1 MKQFFQTTFACV
13 LGIFIAWLLG
23 FFLLSALLIGAAA
36 SSISSSSKDVAFQP
50 KPKSIFHLQLDREVV
65 DRVNLDPFAEINNAL
80 NNTKGPIGLNE
91 ILTSIE
97 KAQYND
103 NIKGIYL
110 TTDGYIS
117 SFGTSTE
124 LRKKLTAFKESG
136 KFVISYNNNYSLNQY
151 YLSSVADSLFI
162 NPFGSIELRG
172 LSSTSIF
179 FKKTLDKL
187 GVEMQIFRVGTFKS
201 AIEPFTL
208 EKMSEANREQ
218 TQTFLNSMWQTVS
231 DGIATSR
238 NLSNEDVNN
247 LANEGI
253 LFKTANEITAS
264 GLFDKTYY
272 PTDMDSYFE
281 RLLDSDDIEMPKLN
295 KVKNIVSPKR
305 NAEASI
311 AILYATGDIVDNKS
325 GGIYWKEMIKEIET
339 IKKDDDIKA
348 VVLRVNSPGGSA
360 FGSEIIW
367 KAIEELKAV
376 KPVVTSMG
384 ALAASGGYYISC
396 NSDKIIAEKTT
407 LTGSIGVFGMIP
419 NAQNLLTEKIGLRF
433 DEVKTNTFGS
443 MSIARPLTTMEKAQ
457 IQHNVEN
464 VYNTFITRCANGR
477 NLSIEAVQKVA
488 EGRVWTGED
497 ALHIG
502 LVDQIG
508 GLDTALEEAAK
519 LAFISSYNVIEY
531 PKEKDFF
538 TLLMEEMEDNPYLK
552 VKSLLLPPE
561 LTYIQAIKQIQ
572 NESHIQAR
580 MINNITIE

>member
-13 LGIFIAWLLG
+13 LGIFIAWILG
-23 FFLLSALLIGAAA
+23 FFILTAAIIGSAA
-36 SSISSSSKDVAFQP
+36 SSISASSDEVTFQP
-50 KPKSIFHLQLDREVV
+50 KSRSIFHLQLDRQVV
-65 DRVNLDPFAEINNAL
+65 DRVNLDPFAEISNVL
-80 NNTKGPIGLNE
+80 NDTKGALGLNE
-91 ILTSIE
+91 ILSSIE

-110 TTDGYIS
+110 TTDGYES
-117 SFGTSTE
+117 SFGTSAE
-124 LRKKLTAFKESG
+124 LRKKLTSFKESG
-136 KFVISYNNNYSLNQY
+136 KFVIAYNNNYSLNQY

-179 FKKTLDKL
+179 FKNTLDKI
-187 GVEMQIFRVGTFKS
+187 GVQMQIFRVGTFKS

-218 TQTFLNSMWQTVS
+218 TQTFLNSMWQTIS
-231 DGIATSR
+231 EGIASSR
-238 NLSNEDVNN
+238 KLSTTEINN
-247 LANEGI
+247 IANEGI
-253 LFKTANEITAS
+253 LFKTANEITSS
-264 GLFDKTYY
+264 GLFDKMYY
-272 PTDMDSYFE
+272 PTDMSTYFE
-281 RLLDSDDIEMPKLN
+281 RLLKSDEIEMPKLN
-295 KVKNIVSPKR
+295 KIKNIASPKR
-305 NAEASI
+305 NAEAEI

-325 GGIYWKEMIKEIET
+325 GGIYWKEIIKEIET
-339 IKKDDDIKA
+339 IKEDEDIKA

-396 NSDKIIAEKTT
+396 NSNKIIAEKTT

-419 NAQNLLTEKIGLRF
+419 DAQNLLTDKIGLRF

-443 MSIARPLTTMEKAQ
+443 MSIARPLNTLEKTQ
-457 IQHNVEN
+457 IQRNVEN
-464 VYNTFITRCANGR
+464 VYDTFITRCANGR
-477 NLSIEAVQKVA
+477 GLTKEAVRKVA

-519 LAFISSYNVIEY
+519 LAFISSYNVVEY
-531 PKEKDFF
+531 PEEKDFF
-538 TLLMEEMEDNPYLK
+538 TLLVEEMEDSPYLK
-552 VKSLLLPPE
+552 IKNLFSSPDLA
-561 LTYIQAIKQIQ
+561 YFHAIKQIQ
-572 NESHIQAR
+572 NETPIQAR